1 MYLLFVLFF
10 ILFQLIMVI
19 PNIRI
24 IYSQY
29 ILGKLAAYLLAAALE
44 QCTTPR

>member
-1 MYLLFVLFF
+1 MFVLFF

-24 IYSQY
+24 IYSQD

-44 QCTTPR
+44 QCTMLR